1 MNIQKINPISTFLI
15 LFLAISLWLNYLQN
29 KQIEKLIEEIQETE
43 VAQQLLNSY
52 LNEEFKT
59 DSILTLNN
67 DTVKE

>member
-1 MNIQKINPISTFLI
+1 MNIQKINPISAFLI